1 MLPLSKK
8 SFIKYKDHILQI
20 LAYALNLI
28 FIMAAAYFLDLDEF
42 GIFSYK
48 FVIASIFAVGLKFG
62 LDSVFQYFSQRVNF
76 RGLSEIILTIL
87 VLILATSALICSFI
101 GYPEIIIYVIAALI
115 AIDEI
120 FYSIKRVEGKAA
132 EFLMLR
138 NILIV
143 TRIISICF
151 YNSDHYSILSVYCYS
166 TLPSIIFFLVQV
178 LKKYKSEK
186 MIMKEGLSQKG
197 SFQDIANFSLKTTFS
212 NLMGVLSVK
221 IDIIILAFFVSYS
234 QLGIYEIGARW
245 GFIAM
250 IPITLFSVIN
260 APIISKLGKRKR
272 KKHLLVYFND
282 SRRKVF
288 FTTTIYFLALILVR
302 LILAIFDINWE
313 YNPLDI
319 ALILA
324 TGFTFSSYF
333 GPTGTAIVM
342 LGFPGRHLVRI
353 FISLMI
359 NILLNLLLIQYIG
372 IYGAAIAV
380 SSVLV
385 ISSIMSQIL
394 FQNTLKAIFKE
405 SHE

>member
-1 MLPLSKK
+1 
-8 SFIKYKDHILQI
+8 
-20 LAYALNLI
+20 
-28 FIMAAAYFLDLDEF
+28 
-42 GIFSYK
+42 
-48 FVIASIFAVGLKFG
+48 
-62 LDSVFQYFSQRVNF
+62 
-76 RGLSEIILTIL
+76 
-87 VLILATSALICSFI
+87 
-101 GYPEIIIYVIAALI
+101 
-115 AIDEI
+115 
-120 FYSIKRVEGKAA
+120 
-132 EFLMLR
+132 
-138 NILIV
+138 
-143 TRIISICF
+143 
-151 YNSDHYSILSVYCYS
+151 
-166 TLPSIIFFLVQV
+166 
-178 LKKYKSEK
+178 
-186 MIMKEGLSQKG
+186 
-197 SFQDIANFSLKTTFS
+197 
-212 NLMGVLSVK
+212 
-221 IDIIILAFFVSYS
+221 
-234 QLGIYEIGARW
+234 
-245 GFIAM
+245 M

-324 TGFTFSSYF
+324 IGFTFSSYF

-394 FQNTLKAIFKE
+394 FSKYTQSNL
-405 SHE
+405 